1 MVMVASGIK
10 ESGGHVAPARLL
22 LGRKHSRIHLC
33 PSSRAA
39 WCELGNDSA
48 RSLLPSP
55 NQEAAPAPL
64 EGGAKSITD
73 EKCCKDAGQWTV
85 STWGVQGR
93 LWVEGQVRLKGK
105 MRGKKALSK
114 ALRPGSTRYLRHL
127 VWQDRLPGSR
137 PHSLAGPLKR
147 FTGWRSVGTN
157 VHQREC
163 GADITS
169 PWPWGKE
176 DISDRLLWRHVPRT
190 HDVSSRQC
198 QLTPAPPRVHY
209 LLLLPPSLHGFCFY
223 SLYTWQSN
231 RSRKHSQLRMAL
243 LHLHQEIW
251 QPPLHILT
259 SSKPEDAGFLT
270 YPQETTGG
278 SGGQN
283 IPSTGCLSL
292 FWFDI
297 TSFCKVSNHSHWKC
311 VHWGHSQTLTL
322 KREKWAQSWV
332 LRAESLVPIIY
343 HKVPNA

>member
-1 MVMVASGIK
+1 MTVHGPCSHHLTRRQHQHPWKEARNPSQMKSAAKTRGNGLWAREVFRGGCGWKDRWDWRERWEEKRLCQKLCGRAQPVISGTLSDK
-10 ESGGHVAPARLL
+10 TGSQA
-22 LGRKHSRIHLC
+22 
-33 PSSRAA
+33 
-39 WCELGNDSA
+39 
-48 RSLLPSP
+48 
-55 NQEAAPAPL
+55 
-64 EGGAKSITD
+64 
-73 EKCCKDAGQWTV
+73 
-85 STWGVQGR
+85 QGPT
-93 LWVEGQVRLKGK
+93 Q
-105 MRGKKALSK
+105 
-114 ALRPGSTRYLRHL
+114 
-127 VWQDRLPGSR
+127 
-137 PHSLAGPLKR
+137 LAGPLKR

-157 VHQREC
+157 VRQREC